1 MLELIGALIVALLI
15 FFSTLIIG
23 CIPIYLLDK
32 RAQRTQGLPSSI
44 ATFGVGT
51 LLGTALL
58 LVIPEGIEV
67 CDADDNYGLDL
78 IIGYLVMYFMEK
90 LVNWKGATRPIWT
103 QRESIEHM
111 RNWSDLTNMRK
122 VAIVL
127 CKSEF
132 ALAMILHGFSDGAV
146 IGASVSGSLLNW
158 ALAAAMLIHK
168 IPTVLSIV
176 SLMQCKQG
184 LNQYEVA
191 SNLLLFSA
199 STPIGYLL
207 FKLFYALAF
216 GPTSWLGRNI
226 MLISGGSLLYVATA
240 ALQTPGHAS
249 STPTYLPL
257 ESAQSVPLSELELG
271 EARSYSWPSTG
282 SNGESSRPYIGT
294 ISFLSGLLIPA
305 GISFIH

>member
-32 RAQRTQGLPSSI
+32 RARRTQGLPSAI
-44 ATFGVGT
+44 ANFGVGT

-90 LVNWKGATRPIWT
+90 IVNWKGATRPSWL
-103 QRESIEHM
+103 QRDPIEHM
-111 RNWSDLTNMRK
+111 HDWGDLANTRK
-122 VAIVL
+122 VIAVL
-127 CKSEF
+127 CRSEF
-132 ALAMILHGFSDGAV
+132 ALAMVLHGFSDGAV
-146 IGASVSGSLLNW
+146 IGASVSGSLLKW

-168 IPTVLSIV
+168 IPTVISMV

-184 LNQYEVA
+184 LNQYEVT

-207 FKLFYALAF
+207 FKLFYAFAF

-240 ALQTPGHAS
+240 ALQTPGHGS
-249 STPTYLPL
+249 SSPTYAPVQ
-257 ESAQSVPLSELELG
+257 SAQSMQLSDLENG
-271 EARSYSWPSTG
+271 ETQSYSRPSTG
-282 SNGESSRPYIGT
+282 SNSDSPQPYVGT
-294 ISFLSGLLIPA
+294 LSFLFGLLIPA